1 MIRILIADDHAV
13 VRRGVVQIVSETM
26 DIEVG
31 AVAGTG
37 SEVLERVREQEFDA
51 VVLDLN
57 MPGPGGLEV
66 IKQIKAERPDLP
78 VLILSVHPEDQY
90 ALRVLRT
97 GSSGYLAKDSAPD
110 QLVEAIRKV
119 AGGGKY
125 ISPAVAE
132 QLLFRLDTKNPEPR
146 HTALS
151 DREFQV
157 MRFLAQGKTVTEIA
171 EMLSLGVKTVSTY
184 RSRMLKKM
192 RIDSNA
198 ALARYALEHDL
209 IE

>member
-1 MIRILIADDHAV
+1 
-13 VRRGVVQIVSETM
+13 
-26 DIEVG
+26 
-31 AVAGTG
+31 
-37 SEVLERVREQEFDA
+37 
-51 VVLDLN
+51 
-57 MPGPGGLEV
+57 
-66 IKQIKAERPDLP
+66 
-78 VLILSVHPEDQY
+78 VHPEDQY
-90 ALRVLRT
+90 ALRVLRA

-125 ISPAVAE
+125 VSPAVAE
-132 QLLFRLDTKNPEPR
+132 QLLFRLDANNAEPR
-146 HTALS
+146 HATLS

-171 EMLSLGVKTVSTY
+171 ESLSLGIKTVSTY

-192 RIDSNA
+192 QIDSNA
-198 ALARYALEHDL
+198 ALARYALEHHL